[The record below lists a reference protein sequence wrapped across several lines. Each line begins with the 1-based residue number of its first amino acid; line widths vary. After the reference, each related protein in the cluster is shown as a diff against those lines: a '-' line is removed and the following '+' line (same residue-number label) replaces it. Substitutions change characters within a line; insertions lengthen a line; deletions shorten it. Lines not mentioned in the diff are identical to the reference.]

1 MPHPRCDF
9 AGHSTCAQ
17 PLPPPYCFSS
27 CLPIPL
33 EALPYQIHV
42 HKPWAQDL
50 FLKTIPKQFSKEA
63 EKREAGVGWGGVG
76 WGCKI
81 CSPCLN
87 QSNSAKIHLTLWDCL
102 WNPPLKFALIRIIF
116 QNH

>member
-63 EKREAGVGWGGVG
+63 EKREAGVGVQDMLSLPQAEQLCQNPSYLMGLPVE
-76 WGCKI
+76 
-81 CSPCLN
+81 
-87 QSNSAKIHLTLWDCL
+87 SA
-102 WNPPLKFALIRIIF
+102 LKVCTD
-116 QNH
+116 